1 MSIYLQS
8 TTDPEGTDPN
18 MLELKVHYILKM
30 LADAGL
36 LKDHNNKAFTNMTAD
51 VTGDAALV
59 QAAIDPKSFS

>member
-36 LKDHNNKAFTNMTAD
+36 LKDHNDKSFTNMTTD
-51 VTGDAALV
+51 VTKDAALV